1 MIPLRTVEEINRIRE
16 SGLVVV
22 DVLDRLRNVIEP
34 GIRTIELNKIA
45 CDFISARKAES
56 AFLGFKGFPKSICV
70 SINNEVIHGIPSDR
84 VIEEGDIVSLD
95 IGVIKDGYCADAA
108 VTVGV
113 GEIKEGAKR
122 LLDSTKESLSRGIKE
137 AVSGNRLG
145 DISWAIQYYVEK
157 TGFSVVRRFV
167 GHGVGRQ
174 LHEEPQ
180 IPNFGSPG
188 QGPRLEEGMVL
199 AIEPMV
205 NFGGCEVEIAK
216 DGWTAV
222 TKDGCLSAHFEHTV
236 VVTANGPVV
245 LTSGENG

>member
-1 MIPLRTVEEINRIRE
+1 MIPLRTVEEINRVRE

-34 GIRTIELNKIA
+34 GIKTIELNEIA
-45 CDFISARKAES
+45 RDFISARKAES
-56 AFLGFKGFPKSICV
+56 AFLGFKGFPKSVCV
-70 SINNEVIHGIPSDR
+70 SINNEVIHGIPSER

-108 VTVGV
+108 ITVGV
-113 GEIKEGAKR
+113 GEIKEDAKR
-122 LLDSTKESLSRGIKE
+122 LLNSTKEALSRGIKE
-137 AVSGNRLG
+137 AISGNRLG

-157 TGFSVVRRFV
+157 AGFSVVRRFV

-205 NFGGCEVEIAK
+205 NFGGYEVEIAK

-222 TKDGCLSAHFEHTV
+222 TKDGGLSAHFEHTV